1 MAAASNNL
9 ESIRYTNLG
18 GSNPQL
24 KVLDQLLV
32 PHEKVYINIPNV
44 DTAYGV
50 IKTMQIRGAPLIA
63 IVALLGLSVDMHSNT
78 QSTEELNEISSNT
91 DENGVTVL
99 GWIREKMAYLKSSRP
114 TAVNLTNALQ
124 ELDTAMEDALKK
136 MNDTDVEKT
145 KNKKTIKKIICKVV
159 LDYSEFMLER
169 DVNDNKAIGKFGAEA
184 ILKKTG
190 KDKIN
195 LVTICNTGSLATAG
209 YGTALGV
216 ARSLQE
222 QSKLESISA
231 LETRPYNQGSRL
243 TAFEILEEQM
253 PGGQLICDSAAGALM
268 QTKNVDACVVGAD
281 RVCANGDTANKIG
294 TYNLSI
300 IAAFH
305 NIPFYV
311 AAPITTLDITL
322 ESGKSIPIEER
333 SSEELIST
341 SKAPA
346 NMKCWNPAFDVT
358 PYCNISGIITE
369 KGVIKPDADGKL
381 NVKSFVREK
390 AKSK

>member
-1 MAAASNNL
+1 MTSSGASNNL

-18 GSNPQL
+18 GSNPHL

-32 PHEKVYINIPNV
+32 PHEKVYIDVPDV
-44 DTAYGV
+44 DTAYSV

-78 QSTEELNEISSNT
+78 KSKEELDKISSNS
-91 DENGVTVL
+91 DKKGITVL
-99 GWIREKMAYLKSSRP
+99 GWIREKMEYLKSSRP

-136 MNDTDVEKT
+136 TKSKT
-145 KNKKTIKKIICKVV
+145 AVKDILCKVV

-169 DVNDNKAIGKFGAEA
+169 DVKDNKEIGKFGAKA
-184 ILKKTG
+184 ILRKTG
-190 KDKIN
+190 KDKVN

-222 QSKLESISA
+222 QSRLESITA

-268 QTKNVDACVVGAD
+268 QTKIVDACVVGAD

-311 AAPITTLDITL
+311 AAPITSLDITL

-341 SKAPA
+341 SSAPA
-346 NMKCWNPAFDVT
+346 TMPCWNPAFDVT
-358 PYCNISGIITE
+358 PYSNISGIITE
-369 KGVIKPDADGKL
+369 KGVIEPDADGKL
-381 NVKSFVREK
+381 NVKSFVEK
-390 AKSK
+390 AKST

>member
-1 MAAASNNL
+1 MTEEQPPTKKPKMSAGNL
-9 ESIRYTNLG
+9 QSMIYTNEG
-18 GSNPQL
+18 GTTPKLQ
-24 KVLDQLLV
+24 VLDQLLI
-32 PHEKVYINIPNV
+32 PHEKVYIDVPDV
-44 DTAYGV
+44 AMAYTV

-63 IVALLGLSVDMHSNT
+63 IVALLGLSVDMHTNAKSV
-78 QSTEELNEISSNT
+78 EELDKVAS
-91 DENGVTVL
+91 DADGL
-99 GWIREKMAYLKSSRP
+99 LAWIREKMAYLKSSRP
-114 TAVNLTNALQ
+114 TAVNLTNALV
-124 ELDTAMEDALKK
+124 ELEKEMKEALETNSAEDDKK
-136 MNDTDVEKT
+136 KVL
-145 KNKKTIKKIICKVV
+145 CKAV
-159 LDYSEFMLER
+159 LDYSEFMLDR
-169 DVNDNKAIGKFGAEA
+169 DVKDNKAIGKFGAES

-222 QSKLESISA
+222 MGKLETISA

-243 TAFEILEEQM
+243 TAFEIMEEKM
-253 PGGQLICDSAAGALM
+253 PGGQLICDSSAGALM
-268 QTKNVDACVVGAD
+268 QTKQVDACVVGAD

-305 NIPFYV
+305 KIPFYV
-311 AAPITTLDITL
+311 AAPITSLDITL

-346 NMKCWNPAFDVT
+346 GMPCWNPAFDVT
-358 PYCNISGIITE
+358 PDCNITGIITE
-369 KGVIKPDADGKL
+369 KGVIEPDTDGKFD
-381 NVKSFVREK
+381 VKAFVEK
-390 AKSK
+390 HTSA